1 VAKSAR
7 CGRARSARQRMRGR
21 VSGLVQLPGE
31 PASHLLPREASAR
44 PTAGRDGLP
53 GGMPVPSEPAPR
65 RPPGGAPA
73 PPIHGDPAATVTE
86 DEPPE
91 DGGAEHG
98 RTICRLAEASAKAD
112 DPESALR
119 SLAELQREVDAFIR
133 LQVAHGLAA
142 GRSFGQLARALGVSR
157 QAAHSRFRDLAPRR
171 TSGRL
176 MATEQT
182 RQLVRLAYAQT
193 CASGLEAPGSRQV
206 LLGIL
211 RTDSGAARALKAE
224 GITLVN
230 ALACEPANH
239 TPADAGSLRRIL
251 RRAGRIALGRGQ
263 YMRPEEV
270 LLAALADA
278 DGGASGTLAAL
289 GVAPASIRARL
300 DGSDRVKSR

>member
-1 VAKSAR
+1 
-7 CGRARSARQRMRGR
+7 M
-21 VSGLVQLPGE
+21 SGLVQLPGE

-44 PTAGRDGLP
+44 PKVAGGELP
-53 GGMPVPSEPAPR
+53 GGIPVPPEPAPR
-65 RPPGGAPA
+65 HPPGGAPA
-73 PPIHGDPAATVTE
+73 PPFQGNPAATVTQ
-86 DEPPE
+86 DEPQE
-91 DGGAEHG
+91 DDGAEHG

-133 LQVAHGLAA
+133 LQVARGLAQ

-193 CASGLEAPGSRQV
+193 CASGLAAPGSREV

-211 RTDSGAARALKAE
+211 RTDSDAARALQAE
-224 GITLVN
+224 GVTLVN
-230 ALACEPANH
+230 ALACEPADH

-251 RRAGRIALGRGQ
+251 RRAGRIALSRGQ

-270 LLAALADA
+270 LVAALEDA

-300 DGSDRVKSR
+300 DSGEGVNPH

>member
-1 VAKSAR
+1 
-7 CGRARSARQRMRGR
+7 MN
-21 VSGLVQLPGE
+21 
-31 PASHLLPREASAR
+31 REKTAAPS
-44 PTAGRDGLP
+44 TAGRSAGLR
-53 GGMPVPSEPAPR
+53 R
-65 RPPGGAPA
+65 RPRKPT
-73 PPIHGDPAATVTE
+73 IRSRRF
-86 DEPPE
+86 
-91 DGGAEHG
+91 G
-98 RTICRLAEASAKAD
+98 RWPSCSARSMPSFACRLRTASRRAVRSASSPARSGSRDKLRTAASAT
-112 DPESALR
+112 S
-119 SLAELQREVDAFIR
+119 
-133 LQVAHGLAA
+133 H
-142 GRSFGQLARALGVSR
+142 
-157 QAAHSRFRDLAPRR
+157 PRR

-278 DGGASGTLAAL
+278 D
-289 GVAPASIRARL
+289 
-300 DGSDRVKSR
+300 